1 MSEGEGAPTEMV
13 PDTANDDA
21 PGSGRSNDVDG
32 AVEPVGELAMSVG
45 DAVPE
50 TEPVSVTTGSESEIE
65 ADASAVDDDEGAGLV
80 GVDEKSLIEPEDEG
94 ASEL

>member
-32 AVEPVGELAMSVG
+32 AVESVGEVATAVG

-50 TEPVSVTTGSESEIE
+50 TEPVSVTAGSESETD
-65 ADASAVDDDEGAGLV
+65 ADAPVVDDDDGAGLV